1 MRIRVRAVTLALLV
15 ACCACGGKRGDVEDI
30 KKGQKEILDRLA
42 ALEKSVQDVKKT
54 AAAGPA
60 AAPARPQIDPAKVYN
75 VPLSNSPV
83 RGPSDA
89 KVTVVEFA
97 DYQCPFCGQA
107 EGLMNQVLASYPK
120 EVRLVYK
127 QFPLSTIHPQAMA
140 ASKAALAAG
149 RQGKYW
155 EMHDLIFRNQR
166 DLSPE
171 KLTQLAGSL
180 QLDVMQFQKDMESP
194 EVLAQISREQQ
205 EGKSAD
211 VVGTPTIFVNGK
223 RLINRSLDGFRQM
236 IDTSLGGTAA
246 GRARQRRPQGVEP
259 AAARTDRTFS
269 GTSDRPGSDHP
280 RRGARARDRTHARAA
295 RRRARESLQAGTAL
309 AVGSGAE

>member
-1 MRIRVRAVTLALLV
+1 MRIRVRTVALALLL
-15 ACCACGGKRGDVEDI
+15 ACCACGGNPADVEEI

-42 ALEKSVQDVKKT
+42 SLEKSVQEVKKT
-54 AAAGPA
+54 AAAAPA
-60 AAPARPQIDPAKVYN
+60 QAPARPQIDPAKVYN
-75 VPLSNSPV
+75 IPLSNSPV
-83 RGPSDA
+83 RGPTDA

-107 EGLMNQVLASYPK
+107 EGLMTQVLASYPK

-155 EMHDLIFRNQR
+155 EMHDLLFRNQH

-171 KLTQLAGSL
+171 KLSELAGSL
-180 QLDVMQFQKDMESP
+180 QLDVMQFEKDMESP

-223 RLINRSLDGFRQM
+223 RLMNRSLDGFKQM
-236 IDTSLGGTAA
+236 IDASLG
-246 GRARQRRPQGVEP
+246 RVP
-259 AAARTDRTFS
+259 AIPT
-269 GTSDRPGSDHP
+269 G
-280 RRGARARDRTHARAA
+280 
-295 RRRARESLQAGTAL
+295 
-309 AVGSGAE
+309 

>member
-1 MRIRVRAVTLALLV
+1 MRIRVRTVALALLL
-15 ACCACGGKRGDVEDI
+15 ACCACGGNPADTEEI

-42 ALEKSVQDVKKT
+42 SLEKTVQEVKK
-54 AAAGPA
+54 AAATPA
-60 AAPARPQIDPAKVYN
+60 QAPARPQIDPAKVYN
-75 VPLSNSPV
+75 IPLSGSPV
-83 RGPSDA
+83 RGPTDA

-107 EGLMNQVLASYPK
+107 EGLMTQVLESYPK

-127 QFPLSTIHPQAMA
+127 QFPLATIHPQAMA

-155 EMHDLIFRNQR
+155 EMHDLLFRNQR

-171 KLTQLAGSL
+171 NLTQLAESL
-180 QLDVMQFQKDMESP
+180 QLDVMQFEKDMESP

-223 RLINRSLDGFRQM
+223 RLTNRSLDGFKQM
-236 IDTSLGGTAA
+236 IDASLG
-246 GRARQRRPQGVEP
+246 RVP
-259 AAARTDRTFS
+259 AVPT
-269 GTSDRPGSDHP
+269 G
-280 RRGARARDRTHARAA
+280 
-295 RRRARESLQAGTAL
+295 
-309 AVGSGAE
+309 

>member
-1 MRIRVRAVTLALLV
+1 MRTRVRTVTLALLL
-15 ACCACGGKRGDVEDI
+15 ACCACGGSNPADIEEI

-42 ALEKSVQDVKKT
+42 ALEKSVQQVK
-54 AAAGPA
+54 AATPP
-60 AAPARPQIDPAKVYN
+60 AAPAHPQIDPAKVYN
-75 VPLSNSPV
+75 IPLANSPM

-107 EGLMNQVLASYPK
+107 EALVTQVLQDYPK
-120 EVRLVYK
+120 DVRLVYK
-127 QFPLSTIHPQAMA
+127 QFPLATIHPQAMA
-140 ASKAALAAG
+140 AAKAALAAG

-155 EMHDLIFRNQR
+155 EMHDLLFRNQR

-171 KLTQLAGSL
+171 KLSQLAGSL
-180 QLDVMQFQKDMESP
+180 QLDVMQFEKDMESP

-236 IDTSLGGTAA
+236 IDTSLGRTAA
-246 GRARQRRPQGVEP
+246 G
-259 AAARTDRTFS
+259 
-269 GTSDRPGSDHP
+269 
-280 RRGARARDRTHARAA
+280 
-295 RRRARESLQAGTAL
+295 
-309 AVGSGAE
+309 

>member
-1 MRIRVRAVTLALLV
+1 MRIRVRTVTLALLL
-15 ACCACGGKRGDVEDI
+15 ACCACGGNPADVEDI

-42 ALEKSVQDVKKT
+42 SLEKSVQEVKK
-54 AAAGPA
+54 AAVTPA
-60 AAPARPQIDPAKVYN
+60 PPPARPQIDPAKVYN
-75 VPLSNSPV
+75 IPLANSPV

-107 EGLMNQVLASYPK
+107 EGLMTQVLESYPK
-120 EVRLVYK
+120 DVRLVYK
-127 QFPLSTIHPQAMA
+127 QFPLATIHPQAMA

-171 KLTQLAGSL
+171 KLTELAGSL
-180 QLDVMQFQKDMESP
+180 QLDVMQFEKDMESP

-223 RLINRSLDGFRQM
+223 RLMNRSLDGFKQM
-236 IDTSLGGTAA
+236 IDVALGRVPTIPTG
-246 GRARQRRPQGVEP
+246 
-259 AAARTDRTFS
+259 
-269 GTSDRPGSDHP
+269 
-280 RRGARARDRTHARAA
+280 
-295 RRRARESLQAGTAL
+295 
-309 AVGSGAE
+309 

>member
-1 MRIRVRAVTLALLV
+1 MRIRVRTIALALLL
-15 ACCACGGKRGDVEDI
+15 ACCACGGNPADVEEI

-42 ALEKSVQDVKKT
+42 SLEKSVQEVKKT
-54 AAAGPA
+54 AATP
-60 AAPARPQIDPAKVYN
+60 APASAHAQIDPAKIYN
-75 VPLSNSPV
+75 IPLSNSPV

-166 DLSPE
+166 DLTPE
-171 KLTQLAGSL
+171 KLTELAGSL
-180 QLDVMQFQKDMESP
+180 QLDVMQFEKDMESP

-223 RLINRSLDGFRQM
+223 RLMNRSLDGFKQM
-236 IDTSLGGTAA
+236 IDASLGRVPTIPTG
-246 GRARQRRPQGVEP
+246 
-259 AAARTDRTFS
+259 
-269 GTSDRPGSDHP
+269 
-280 RRGARARDRTHARAA
+280 
-295 RRRARESLQAGTAL
+295 
-309 AVGSGAE
+309 

>member
-1 MRIRVRAVTLALLV
+1 MRIRVRAVALLLLV
-15 ACCACGGKRGDVEDI
+15 ACCACGGNPADVEDI
-30 KKGQKEILDRLA
+30 KKGQKEILDRLT

-54 AAAGPA
+54 AAAAAPA

-75 VPLSNSPV
+75 IPLANSPV

-107 EGLMNQVLASYPK
+107 EGLMSQVLASYPK

-155 EMHDLIFRNQR
+155 EMHDLIFRNQH

-171 KLTQLAGSL
+171 KLTQLAESL
-180 QLDVMQFQKDMESP
+180 QLDVMQFEMDMESP

-223 RLINRSLDGFRQM
+223 RLMNRSLDGFKQM
-236 IDTSLGGTAA
+236 IDTSLG
-246 GRARQRRPQGVEP
+246 RAQTIPTG
-259 AAARTDRTFS
+259 
-269 GTSDRPGSDHP
+269 
-280 RRGARARDRTHARAA
+280 
-295 RRRARESLQAGTAL
+295 
-309 AVGSGAE
+309 

>member
-1 MRIRVRAVTLALLV
+1 MRIRVRAVALVLLV
-15 ACCACGGKRGDVEDI
+15 ACCACGGNPADVEDI

-42 ALEKSVQDVKKT
+42 AIEKSVQDVKKT
-54 AAAGPA
+54 AAAAPA

-75 VPLSNSPV
+75 IPLANSPM

-107 EGLMNQVLASYPK
+107 EGLMTQVLASYPK
-120 EVRLVYK
+120 DVRLVYK

-155 EMHDLIFRNQR
+155 EMHDLLFHNQR

-171 KLTQLAGSL
+171 KLTQLAESL
-180 QLDVMQFQKDMESP
+180 QLDVMQFEKDMESP

-223 RLINRSLDGFRQM
+223 RLMNRSLDGFKQM
-236 IDTSLGGTAA
+236 IDASLGQVPTTPTG
-246 GRARQRRPQGVEP
+246 
-259 AAARTDRTFS
+259 
-269 GTSDRPGSDHP
+269 
-280 RRGARARDRTHARAA
+280 
-295 RRRARESLQAGTAL
+295 
-309 AVGSGAE
+309 

>member
-1 MRIRVRAVTLALLV
+1 MRIRSGITPLALLV
-15 ACCACGGKRGDVEDI
+15 ACCACGGNPADVEDI

-42 ALEKSVQDVKKT
+42 ALEKSVQDVRKT
-54 AAAGPA
+54 APA
-60 AAPARPQIDPAKVYN
+60 APAAPPARPQIDPAKVYN
-75 VPLSNSPV
+75 IPLSNSPV

-107 EGLMNQVLASYPK
+107 EGLMSQVLASYPK

-171 KLTQLAGSL
+171 MLTQLAESL
-180 QLDVMQFQKDMESP
+180 QLDVMQFEKDMESP

-223 RLINRSLDGFRQM
+223 RLMNRSLDGFKQM
-236 IDTSLGGTAA
+236 IDASLGRVPTAPT
-246 GRARQRRPQGVEP
+246 G
-259 AAARTDRTFS
+259 
-269 GTSDRPGSDHP
+269 
-280 RRGARARDRTHARAA
+280 
-295 RRRARESLQAGTAL
+295 
-309 AVGSGAE
+309 

>member
-1 MRIRVRAVTLALLV
+1 MRTRVRTVTLVLLL
-15 ACCACGGKRGDVEDI
+15 ACCACGGNPADIEEI

-42 ALEKSVQDVKKT
+42 ALEKSVQQVK
-54 AAAGPA
+54 AAAAPA
-60 AAPARPQIDPAKVYN
+60 TPARPQIDPAKVYN
-75 VPLSNSPV
+75 IPLANSPM

-107 EGLMNQVLASYPK
+107 EGLVAQVLQDYPK
-120 EVRLVYK
+120 DVRLVYK
-127 QFPLSTIHPQAMA
+127 QFPLATIHPQAMA
-140 ASKAALAAG
+140 AAKAALAAG

-155 EMHDLIFRNQR
+155 EMHDLLFRNQR

-171 KLTQLAGSL
+171 TLSQLAGSL

-223 RLINRSLDGFRQM
+223 RLMNRSLDGFRQM
-236 IDTSLGGTAA
+236 IDTSLG
-246 GRARQRRPQGVEP
+246 
-259 AAARTDRTFS
+259 RTS
-269 GTSDRPGSDHP
+269 G
-280 RRGARARDRTHARAA
+280 
-295 RRRARESLQAGTAL
+295 
-309 AVGSGAE
+309 